1 VLGSASQGGRF
12 WQGTRA
18 LAPGLAVAGLLALSS
33 LALATV
39 LPAPA
44 VLIGLVL
51 GVLGNAVANE
61 SLAPGIA
68 FGGRTVLRLGVA
80 LLGAQ
85 VTLAQMAAL
94 GLGSLAVALA
104 SVLVTLPLGVLV
116 ARWLGLDRPTALL
129 TSAAVAIC
137 GASAALAVAAVLP
150 RGRIPDERVATTVAA
165 ITILGSIGMIAY
177 PLIARGIGYS
187 PGQMGVMLG
196 ASLHEVVQAVGAGIA
211 QSELAGE
218 TAATV
223 KLVRVAGIAPVA
235 IAIAWYMRRT
245 EAAESGELPPALP
258 AFLVGFL
265 ILACVS
271 STLGIPAW
279 LGTGLRDLSRFF
291 LLIGIVALG
300 MRVSLRQLLTMDRR
314 LALAITLQTLIIAAI
329 AFGGVSMLVS

>member
-1 VLGSASQGGRF
+1 MLALASRGGRL
-12 WQGTRA
+12 WHGTRA
-18 LAPGLAVAGLLALSS
+18 LAPGLTVAGVLALSS
-33 LALATV
+33 LALAMV
-39 LPAPA
+39 VPVPA

-51 GVLGNAVANE
+51 GVLGNAVASE
-61 SLAPGIA
+61 SVAPGIA

-104 SVLVTLPLGVLV
+104 SVLVTLPLGALV
-116 ARWLGLDRPTALL
+116 ARWAGLDRPTALL

-150 RGRIPDERVATTVAA
+150 RGRIADDRVATTVAA
-165 ITILGSIGMIAY
+165 ITILGSVGMIVY

-223 KLVRVAGIAPVA
+223 KLVRVACIAPVA

-245 EAAESGELPPALP
+245 ESTEGGELPPALP
-258 AFLVGFL
+258 FFLVGFVM
-265 ILACVS
+265 LACLS
-271 STLGIPAW
+271 SVHAIPAW
-279 LGTGLRDLSRFF
+279 LGYWLRDLSRFF
-291 LLIGIVALG
+291 LLIGIIALG

-314 LALAITLQTLIIAAI
+314 LALAITLQSLLIAAV